1 MPGCN
6 QTLAGLAHDCE
17 PSMGGILELLLANK
31 EDVTAVTVSD
41 TTHQISAITMA
52 TSAKFK
58 TYYFNPET
66 GNFTST
72 YQINKQN
79 GVRFVQSLITLL
91 FGRMNTAKRIEMT
104 ALAQNDLVAI
114 VKDANGAYWYFG
126 YDEPVTAQSA
136 TGQTGT
142 ARTDRNGYDLTL
154 VDNSLGLP
162 YEVDPDIIEDLV

>member
-17 PSMGGILELLLANK
+17 PSMGGILEVLLANSD
-31 EDVTAVTVSD
+31 DVTAVTVSD

-58 TYYFNPET
+58 KYNFNPET

-72 YQINKQN
+72 YQLNKQN
-79 GVRFVQSLITLL
+79 GTRFVQSLLNFV
-91 FGRMNTAKRIEMT
+91 FGRMNTTKRIEMT

-114 VKDANGAYWYFG
+114 VKDANGVYWFFG
-126 YDEPVTAQSA
+126 KDEPVTAQAA

-154 VDNSLGLP
+154 VDNSLELP
-162 YEVDPDIIEDLV
+162 FEVDPDIIDDIV